1 MDEKKISPSGEVQGG
16 TYTDK
21 RFELEEIIKSNIS
34 PMALKNK
41 LAQYHESDIEAAM
54 EELKV
59 EERAKIYHSLDAEA
73 LADIL
78 ECSRDIETYFG
89 ELSTKKKIEVLSR
102 LEIDTVVELLR
113 RVDKNERSLIIGF
126 MDDESKREVALISSF
141 DDDEIGSKLT
151 TNYISITRD
160 IDVRQAMRELV
171 DQAAENDNIS
181 VIYVTEENGRFYGAI
196 DLKDLI
202 IARETA
208 SLDDLVSLTYPYVYA
223 KEEIE
228 ECIERLKSF
237 TEDSIPVLDDD
248 NRLIGVITARDVVQ
262 VVDDELGEDY
272 AMFAGL
278 TAEEDLKEPVSTSL
292 KKRLPWLITL
302 LGLGMVVST
311 VVGLFE
317 AVVSQLTVIVAFQS
331 LILSMAGNVGTQSLG
346 VTIRVLMDEKLSG
359 KQKLGLV
366 FKETKIGFLN
376 GMILGLVSFVLTGLY
391 IMFLKGRMPAEA
403 FSISFCIGCAL
414 VVSMTVSGLSG
425 TTVPLIF
432 KKLDIDPA
440 VASGPLIT
448 TLNDLLGVISYY
460 GLAWL
465 FLIKFCM

>member
-1 MDEKKISPSGEVQGG
+1 MNEKRNMLLGEPQNVS
-16 TYTDK
+16 YPD
-21 RFELEEIIKSNIS
+21 RRHELEKIIKSNIS

-41 LAQYHESDIEAAM
+41 LAQYHESDISAAM
-54 EELKV
+54 EDLSA
-59 EERAKIYHSLDAEA
+59 EERAKIYHALDADA

-78 ECSRDIETYFG
+78 ECSKDMETYFA
-89 ELSTKKKIEVLSR
+89 ELSTRKKTEVLSR

-141 DDDEIGSKLT
+141 DEDEIGSKLT

-160 IDVRQAMRELV
+160 INVRQAMRELV
-171 DQAAENDNIS
+171 AQAAENDNIS

-202 IARETA
+202 IARESD
-208 SLDDLVSLTYPYVYA
+208 SLESLVSPAYPYVYGR
-223 KEEIE
+223 EEIE

-237 TEDSIPVLDDD
+237 TEDSVPVLDDD

-278 TAEEDLKEPVSTSL
+278 TAEEDLKEPVVTSL
-292 KKRLPWLITL
+292 KKRLPWLVTL
-302 LGLGMVVST
+302 LALAMVVSS

-317 AVVSQLTVIVAFQS
+317 GIVSQLTLIVCFQS
-331 LILSMAGNVGTQSLG
+331 LILDMAGNVGTQSLG

-359 KQKLGLV
+359 KQKFGLV
-366 FKETKIGFLN
+366 FKETKIGFFN
-376 GMILGLVSFVLTGLY
+376 GMILGVLSFVLTGLY
-391 IMFLKGRMPAEA
+391 IMLFKGKTPFEA

-414 VVSMTVSGLSG
+414 VVSMTLSGLSG

-432 KKLDIDPA
+432 KRINIDPA
-440 VASGPLIT
+440 IASGPLIT
-448 TLNDLLGVISYY
+448 TLNDLVAVVSYY

-465 FLIKFCM
+465 LLIKLCI

>member
-1 MDEKKISPSGEVQGG
+1 MDEKSNMFLNEPQAVASS
-16 TYTDK
+16 DK
-21 RFELEEIIKSNIS
+21 SFELEEIIKSNIS

-41 LAQYHESDIEAAM
+41 LAQYHESDIATAM
-54 EELKV
+54 EDLYPEQ
-59 EERAKIYHSLDAEA
+59 RAKIYHVLEAET

-78 ECSRDIETYFG
+78 ECSRDIETYFT
-89 ELSTKKKIEVLSR
+89 ELSTRRKTEVLSL

-141 DDDEIGSKLT
+141 DEDEIGSKLT

-160 IDVRQAMRELV
+160 INVRQAMRELV

-202 IARETA
+202 IARESA
-208 SLDDLVSLTYPYVYA
+208 SLDDLVSLTYPYVYGR
-223 KEEIE
+223 EEIE

-237 TEDSIPVLDDD
+237 TEDSVPVLDDD

-278 TAEEDLKEPVSTSL
+278 TAEEDLKEPVITSL
-292 KKRLPWLITL
+292 RKRLPWLIIL
-302 LGLGMVVST
+302 LGLAMVVSS

-317 AVVSQLTVIVAFQS
+317 NVVSQLTVIVAFQS

-366 FKETKIGFLN
+366 FKETKIGFFN
-376 GMILGLVSFVLTGLY
+376 GMILGTVSFLLTGLY
-391 IMFLKGRMPAEA
+391 ILFFKGRMPAEA

-414 VVSMTVSGLSG
+414 VVSMTASGLSG
-425 TTVPLIF
+425 TTIPLAF
-432 KKLDIDPA
+432 KKMDIDPA

-448 TLNDLLGVISYY
+448 TLNDLFGVISYY

-465 FLIKFCM
+465 LLIKLCA